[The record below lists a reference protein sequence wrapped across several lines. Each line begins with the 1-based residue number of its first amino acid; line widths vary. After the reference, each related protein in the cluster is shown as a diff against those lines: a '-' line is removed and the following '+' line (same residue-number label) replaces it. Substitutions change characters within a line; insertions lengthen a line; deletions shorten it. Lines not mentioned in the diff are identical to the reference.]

1 MQILE
6 NILTKGTESGVLL
19 VFVDECLGGMEDVY
33 VPVWVL
39 LLAGER
45 ERSAALVWILRVD
58 AAAAQL
64 LAVLVYQVR
73 GIFLLC
79 GYDETS
85 V

>member
-19 VFVDECLGGMEDVY
+19 VFVDEFLGGMEDVY
-33 VPVWVL
+33 VSVWVL

-45 ERSAALVWILRVD
+45 ERSAALVWILRMD
-58 AAAAQL
+58 AAAAQF

>member
-33 VPVWVL
+33 VPVWVF

>member
-1 MQILE
+1 
-6 NILTKGTESGVLL
+6 
-19 VFVDECLGGMEDVY
+19 LG
-33 VPVWVL
+33 L